1 MNGMTDPA
9 ATVDAVRDHWVAR
22 LAPDWAKPYLRM
34 ARLDRPIGWRLLLAP
49 CWWSTALAAVAA
61 GAPWPNPW
69 HLLLFLVGAIS
80 MRGAGCVWN
89 DIVDRDID
97 ARVERTRLR
106 PIPSGQVTVLQAA
119 AFMAGLCLIGLAV
132 LLQFNWFT
140 VATGFASVAIVLIY
154 PLMILQTLSTLRPGY
169 PRLAGWLERLPLG
182 NTALNLG
189 ETLRRPVAALVI
201 PLAVGLG
208 IYTGVLLSAFSARPF
223 WNTGLLG
230 PLFLISG
237 LSTAG
242 AVALIGARL
251 PCERLFFTRTD
262 IFLISV
268 ELVLITLLIIN
279 LGTGPAKQLEAVR
292 MVMGGEYTVP
302 FWLWFVLP
310 GLLIPLLLEIFEM
323 RGIGHY
329 SLTASLL
336 VLYGG
341 FMLRYLTVELGQLS
355 TWTHYAI
362 QFDPQLLERLTH

>member
-1 MNGMTDPA
+1 MVEELLVTARFNPKIDPGLAIWSWEIPVYLFLGGLTAGIMAFAAYAVLAKKDLELPFAHNRIALWAPIALSVGMTALFMDLEHKLYVFRFYTRFQPA
-9 ATVDAVRDHWVAR
+9 SPMSW
-22 LAPDWAKPYLRM
+22 
-34 ARLDRPIGWRLLLAP
+34 
-49 CWWSTALAAVAA
+49 
-61 GAPWPNPW
+61 GAWI
-69 HLLLFLVGAIS
+69 L
-80 MRGAGCVWN
+80 
-89 DIVDRDID
+89 
-97 ARVERTRLR
+97 
-106 PIPSGQVTVLQAA
+106 
-119 AFMAGLCLIGLAV
+119 
-132 LLQFNWFT
+132 
-140 VATGFASVAIVLIY
+140 VLIY

-169 PRLAGWLERLPLG
+169 PRLAGWLEKLPLG

-230 PLFLISG
+230 PLFFISG

-242 AVALIGARL
+242 AVALIGARR
-251 PCERLFFTRTD
+251 PCERHFFTRTD
-262 IFLISV
+262 IFLIGV

-279 LGTGPAKQLEAVR
+279 LGTGPAKQLEAMR

-323 RGIGHY
+323 RGICHY
-329 SLTASLL
+329 SLAASLL

-362 QFDPQLLERLTH
+362 QFDPQLLERLTQ